1 METLRSELSLSFAAT
16 APEVVALRLLF
27 SILLGG
33 AIGFERE
40 LRDKAAGLRT
50 HVLVAAASCLFAL
63 IALEL
68 IALSGSR
75 GGGVEERID
84 ILRLIEAVTAGVAFL
99 AAGSIITSRG
109 KVKGLTTGAGMWM
122 AGAVG
127 MACGV
132 GLSGLAAIAAALAV
146 TVLWLFKYL
155 SDQIGFPA
163 HEDRDRE

>member
-1 METLRSELSLSFAAT
+1 METLQSELSLSFSAT
-16 APEVVALRLLF
+16 SPKVVALRLLF

-50 HVLVAAASCLFAL
+50 HVLIAAASCLFAL

-68 IALSGSR
+68 IALAGSR
-75 GGGVEERID
+75 GTGAQEQID

-122 AGAVG
+122 AGAIG
-127 MACGV
+127 LACGV
-132 GLSGLAAIAAALAV
+132 GLTGLAMIAAALAV
-146 TVLWLFKYL
+146 IVLWLFRYL
-155 SDQIGFPA
+155 SDRIEFPA
-163 HEDRDRE
+163 QEERDRE